1 MTRLTQRLEADG
13 YQYFD
18 WNVSSEDAGGAK
30 TAEEVFEN
38 VTKGITGKTNSVVLQ
53 HDTHEFSVDAV
64 ERIIAWGLCNGY
76 TFKALDKDSPTCHH
90 GVSN

>member
-1 MTRLTQRLEADG
+1 MTRLTKRLEQDG

-18 WNVSSEDAGGAK
+18 WNVDSNDAGGAK
-30 TAEEVFEN
+30 SAEEVFNN
-38 VTKGITGKTNSVVLQ
+38 VTKGVSARTNSVVLQ
-53 HDTHEFSVDAV
+53 HDTQDFSVDAV

-90 GVSN
+90 GVNN